1 MMLGFTAEYDSGD
14 IKVDG
19 VEITDAGWYNADDLP
34 GLPSDASIARKLI
47 NWWMEQS
54 R

>member
-1 MMLGFTAEYDSGD
+1 MMLGFTAEYDIGD

-19 VEITDAGWYNADDLP
+19 VEITDANWYGIDNLP
-34 GLPSDASIARKLI
+34 GLPSEVSIARKI
-47 NWWMEQS
+47 IDWWMEQN